1 MAVKRIAAAI
11 LQRPDGKVL
20 LLKRSPEHTTNAGK
34 WCFVTGYIEEG
45 EEPEAA
51 ASRELMEELGISDRP
66 VRAGALVIIETD
78 WGGTLHVFPYL
89 FQTEVVEFQLDQEH
103 TAYTW
108 IHPEEIYQYDIVQQ
122 LEEDL
127 IALNLLSIYP

>member
-1 MAVKRIAAAI
+1 MPAKRIAAAI
-11 LQRPDGKVL
+11 LQRPDGKIL

-51 ASRELMEELGISDRP
+51 AIRELEEELSICARP
-66 VRAGALVIIETD
+66 VQAGGLVVVETD

-89 FQTEVVEFQLDQEH
+89 FNTEIIDIQLEGEH
-103 TAYTW
+103 TNYTW
-108 IHPEEIYQYDIVQQ
+108 IHPHEIYQYDVVQQ
-122 LEEDL
+122 LDEDL
-127 IALNLLSIYP
+127 IALNLLK